1 MSLDTYN
8 DNNFNSNNPDN
19 FETHPDDRETL
30 IDIKDF
36 NRFLCLQLIFS
47 WAPPF
52 DIAARQYDIN
62 VVRHT
67 EELERFLI
75 ENDIE
80 HEIFEG

>member
-1 MSLDTYN
+1 MNLDTYN

-19 FETHPDDRETL
+19 FETHPDDWETL
-30 IDIKDF
+30 IKIEDWR
-36 NRFLCLQLIFS
+36 RFELAFFKATE
-47 WAPPF
+47 WPEYKE
-52 DIAARQYDIN
+52 ARRGYDTN